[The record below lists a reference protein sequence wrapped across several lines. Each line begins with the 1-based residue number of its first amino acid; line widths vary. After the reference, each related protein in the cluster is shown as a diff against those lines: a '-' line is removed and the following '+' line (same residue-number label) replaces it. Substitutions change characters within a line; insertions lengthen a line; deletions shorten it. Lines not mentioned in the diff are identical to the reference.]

1 MPGEFDII
9 QQYFAPLAGPDGL
22 ALKDDAS
29 VSAVPN
35 GYDLVVTK
43 DVLNEGVHFRAEDPI
58 DHVAFKALAVSVSD
72 SCSKGAVSRHYWIGL
87 SLPSE
92 PTNQWIQNFC
102 QGLDAAQQEFGCQLS
117 GGDTTKTLGPLSISV
132 TVAGLVPAGQ
142 MIKRSGA
149 KVGDSV
155 YVTGE
160 LGNAALGLQ
169 ALLAGADCPSDLQ
182 KAYQTPVPPCAFG
195 QQLPGIASASADISD
210 GLIAD
215 AGHIADASGVLIELF
230 QPKLPIGTSARA
242 IIRERPELESKVWSG
257 GDDYQILFAADESA
271 EPKIQKIAHESKVLV
286 TKIGV
291 IKHGTGVQLLDHNHE
306 IVQVT
311 SGGYEHF

>member
-9 QQYFAPLAGPDGL
+9 QRYFAPLAGPDGL

-29 VSAVPN
+29 VSAVPS

-58 DHVAFKALAVSVSD
+58 DLVAFKAIAVSVSD
-72 SCSKGAVSRHYWIGL
+72 CCSKGATPKHYWVGL

-92 PTNQWIQNFC
+92 PTNQWLQNFC
-102 QGLDAAQQEFGCQLS
+102 HGLDVAQQEFGCCLS
-117 GGDTTKTLGPLSISV
+117 GGDTTKTLGPLAISV
-132 TVAGLVPAGQ
+132 TVAGFVPTGQ

-149 KVGDSV
+149 KVRDSV

-160 LGNAALGLQ
+160 LGNAALGLE
-169 ALLAGADCPSDLQ
+169 ALLAGVDCPSDLQ
-182 KAYQTPVPPCAFG
+182 KAYQAPVPPCAFG
-195 QQLPGIASASADISD
+195 QQLHGIASASADISD
-210 GLIAD
+210 GLGAD
-215 AGHIADASGVLIELF
+215 ARHIADASGVLIELF
-230 QPKLPIGTSARA
+230 QPKLPIGTNARA
-242 IIRERPELESKVWSG
+242 IINESPDLASKIWSG
-257 GDDYQILFAADESA
+257 GDDYQILFTASESA
-271 EPKIQKIAHESKVLV
+271 EPEIQQIAQENKVLV

-291 IKHGTGVQLLDHNHE
+291 IKQGTGVQLLDHNQE

>member
-9 QQYFAPLAGPDGL
+9 QRYFTPLAGPDGL

-29 VSAVPN
+29 VSAVPS

-43 DVLNEGVHFRAEDPI
+43 DVLHEGVHFRAEDPI
-58 DHVAFKALAVSVSD
+58 DLVAFKALAVSVSD
-72 SCSKGAVSRHYWIGL
+72 CCSKGAAPKHYWIGL
-87 SLPSE
+87 CLPSE
-92 PTNQWIQNFC
+92 PTNQWLQNFC
-102 QGLDAAQQEFGCQLS
+102 HGLDAAQQEFGCCLS
-117 GGDTTKTLGPLSISV
+117 GGDTTQTLGPLAISV
-132 TVAGLVPAGQ
+132 TVAGFVPTGQ

-160 LGNAALGLQ
+160 LGNAALGLR
-169 ALLAGADCPSDLQ
+169 LLLSGGDCPSDLQ
-182 KAYQTPVPPCAFG
+182 KAYQAPVPPCAFG
-195 QQLPGIASASADISD
+195 QQLHGIASSSADISD
-210 GLIAD
+210 GLVAD
-215 AGHIADASGVLIELF
+215 ARHIADASGVLIDLF
-230 QPKLPIGTSARA
+230 QPKLPVGTSARA
-242 IIRERPELESKVWSG
+242 IINESPDLASKIWSG
-257 GDDYQILFAADESA
+257 GDDYQILFTASESA
-271 EPKIQKIAHESKVLV
+271 EPEIQQIAQESKVLV

-291 IKHGTGVQLLDHNHE
+291 IKQGTGVQLLDHNQE